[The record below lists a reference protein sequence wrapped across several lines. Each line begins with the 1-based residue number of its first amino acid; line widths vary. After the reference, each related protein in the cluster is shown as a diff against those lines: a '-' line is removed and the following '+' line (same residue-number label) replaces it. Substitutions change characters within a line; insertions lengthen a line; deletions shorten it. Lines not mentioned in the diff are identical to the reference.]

1 MSFCDRCGKQVLAD
15 ALFCRN
21 CGRRFQAETAPA
33 QAPVIH
39 HDKEVAPSTIKKPL
53 GTSSIQVGLEKAEAT
68 KPREGREGVP
78 ASLAIVGAIA
88 FPIGTFMLLMLSTIG
103 LSSWGLLIY
112 SYGIAVAIGVFVLI
126 LYPIVSRV
134 RKLPTVRANR

>member
-21 CGRRFQAETAPA
+21 CGRRFQVKNTPA
-33 QAPVIH
+33 QAPVVYP
-39 HDKEVAPSTIKKPL
+39 DKEVAPSIIKKSL
-53 GTSSIQVGLEKAEAT
+53 GTNSVQVGLEKAETT
-68 KPREGREGVP
+68 KTEEGRGGVP

-88 FPIGTFMLLMLSTIG
+88 FPLGTFMLLVFSTIG

-112 SYGIAVAIGVFVLI
+112 SYGIAVTIGVFVLI
-126 LYPIVSRV
+126 LYPIVSRL